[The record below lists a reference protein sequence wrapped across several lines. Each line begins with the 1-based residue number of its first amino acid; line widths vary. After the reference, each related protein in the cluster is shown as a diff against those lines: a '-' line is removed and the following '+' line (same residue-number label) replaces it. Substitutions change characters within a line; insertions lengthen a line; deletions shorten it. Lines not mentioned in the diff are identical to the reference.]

1 MPADASLP
9 GSGTLADRAEATLVA
24 LTGAL
29 PRGEARPGQ
38 LTMTRAVADAFGS
51 GRHLAVQAGTGTG
64 KSLAYL
70 VPAVLS
76 GRRVVVATATKTLQD
91 QLAGKD
97 LPFVQAHVD
106 VPFTFAVLKGR
117 SNYLCRQR
125 LAELTSDDGQ
135 QELVGLAGSSPT
147 AAGRRAVATIA
158 EWAETTTTGDRA
170 DLVEEP
176 PPGVWAALSVGP
188 RECPGAARCPQGT
201 TCFAE
206 RARAAAAEADVVVV
220 NLHLYGLDVATAGG
234 ILPEHDLVVVD
245 EAHQLEDVVTDT
257 AGFEVT
263 PGRFTALAAAL
274 RSVVA
279 DEALPAELA
288 AAGDRIE
295 ALLAEHEGRR
305 LRRLDPE
312 LADALVLARTHV
324 AAALTAARAVPDTE
338 AGGVAPR
345 RQRLLKAA
353 TTLADELDAA
363 LEVPPTHVAWVERAG
378 RRLALEVAPI
388 DVADLLASGL
398 WPHRTAV
405 LTSATLPA
413 ALPARLGLEG
423 DVDELDVGSPFD
435 FASQALLYCAAHL
448 PDPRS
453 AAFDDAVHD
462 ELEALVGAAG
472 GRTLA
477 LFTSRRA
484 LDAAV
489 EALRPRVRTPVLAQD
504 DLPRAVLLERF
515 ADDEATSLFATM
527 GFWQGVD
534 VPGPSLSLV
543 AIDRLPFPRPD
554 EPLLQAKRERARAD
568 AFRVVDLPRAATLLA
583 QGVGRLIRSAEDRG
597 VVAVLD
603 PRLATNVRYRW
614 DILAALPPMTRTR
627 DRDRAEALL
636 HELSGLRDLSG
647 LREPA
652 GP

>member
-1 MPADASLP
+1 MPVDASP
-9 GSGTLADRAEATLVA
+9 AGSGTLADRAEAALAA
-24 LTGAL
+24 LTAAL
-29 PRGEARPGQ
+29 PRGEQRPGQ
-38 LTMTRAVADAFGS
+38 LAMARAVAEAFAS

-97 LPFVQAHVD
+97 LPFLQAHLD

-135 QELVGLAGSSPT
+135 QELAGLAGSSPT
-147 AAGRRAVATIA
+147 ATGRTAVAAIA
-158 EWAETTTTGDRA
+158 AWADATDSGDRA
-170 DLVEEP
+170 DLAEEP
-176 PPGVWAALSVGP
+176 PPGVWSALSVGP
-188 RECPGAARCPQGT
+188 RECPGASRCPRGA

-206 RARAAAAEADVVVV
+206 RARASAADADVVVV
-220 NLHLYGLDVATAGG
+220 NLHLYGLDVATAGAV
-234 ILPEHDLVVVD
+234 LPEHDLVVVD

-279 DEALPAELA
+279 DETLPAELA
-288 AAGDRIE
+288 AVGDRIE
-295 ALLAEHEGRR
+295 ALLTEHEGRR

-312 LADALVLARTHV
+312 LADALVLARTRV
-324 AAALTAARAVPDTE
+324 AAASAAARAVPDTD
-338 AGGVAPR
+338 AGDVAAR

-353 TTLADELDAA
+353 TTLTDELDAT
-363 LEVPPTHVAWVERAG
+363 LDVPPTHVAWVERVG
-378 RRLALEVAPI
+378 RHLALEVAPI
-388 DVADLLASGL
+388 DVAELLGSGL
-398 WPHRTAV
+398 WPRRTAV

-413 ALPARLGLEG
+413 ALPGRLGLEG

-435 FASQALLYCAAHL
+435 FTGQAMLYCAAHL

-453 AAFDDAVHD
+453 AAFDEAAHD
-462 ELEALVGAAG
+462 ELEELIGAAG

-489 EALRPRVRTPVLAQD
+489 EALRPRLATPVLAQD

-583 QGVGRLIRSAEDRG
+583 QGAGRLIRSAGDHG

-603 PRLATNVRYRW
+603 PRLANNVRYRW
-614 DILAALPPMTRTR
+614 DILAALPPMTRTK
-627 DRDRAEALL
+627 DRAVATA
-636 HELSGLRDLSG
+636 R
-647 LREPA
+647 LREVAAPS
-652 GP
+652 